1 MLKSVS
7 CGALRIEDE
16 GREVTLA
23 GWVHRR
29 RDHGGLV
36 FIDLRDWRG
45 IVQVVFNPQIA
56 PEAHEAAQNL
66 RSEWVIRVRGAV
78 GQRPPGT
85 VNANIPTGEV
95 EVVAANLEVLNP
107 SITPPFSLE
116 EEAAEAD
123 ELVRLRYRYLDLRR
137 AAIRDNLF
145 LRHRV
150 VKYIRDFLSELEFI
164 EVETPILTKSTPE
177 GARDYLV
184 PSRIHPGQFYA
195 LPQSPQQMKQLLVMG
210 GVERYFQIARCFR
223 DEDLRADRQ
232 PEFTQLD
239 LEMGFVD
246 ESDVL
251 ELMEQLFTGLAETIV
266 PHKRLLKP
274 FPRLAYADAMDRY
287 GSDKPDLRFGLE
299 LSDLSDI
306 ASESSFQ
313 VFNRAIESGGVA
325 KGFAGPG
332 CASLPRRQLDA
343 LTDMARERGASGLVT
358 IALDGEPDR
367 PLDDLTEDEFR
378 SPAARYLTT
387 DEVKR
392 LAARMNASRG
402 DLLLIVAGP
411 RESVDNALGGL
422 RVEMGR
428 RLELA
433 DPDLLAF
440 GFIVDF
446 PLLEWR
452 PEENRWDSPHNPFS
466 SPKDDHLPRMDSDP
480 GSVLAKQYDLVCN
493 GMELAGGSVRNHRR
507 EIQERVFELLG
518 HSREAMQEQFGQ
530 ILDALEYG
538 APPHGGFASGIDR
551 VVMLVGGVDS
561 IREVMA
567 FPKTQSAVDPLF
579 GAPSPVSEQ
588 QLRDLHIRVV
598 GE

>member
-1 MLKSVS
+1 MLKTVS

-45 IVQVVFNPQIA
+45 IVQVVFNPQAA
-56 PEAHEAAQNL
+56 PHAHEAAQSL
-66 RSEWVIRVRGAV
+66 RSEWVLRVRGTV

-85 VNANIPTGEV
+85 ANPNIATGDV
-95 EVVAANLEVLNP
+95 EVVAADLEVLNP
-107 SITPPFSLE
+107 SRTPPFSLD

-123 ELVRLRYRYLDLRR
+123 ELVRLKYRYLDIRR

-150 VKYIRDFLSELEFI
+150 VKFIRDFLAEREFI

-184 PSRIHPGQFYA
+184 PSRIYPGHFYA

-246 ESDVL
+246 EGDVL
-251 ELMEQLFTGLAETIV
+251 ELMEQLFTDLAGAIV

-274 FPRLAYADAMDRY
+274 FPRLAYDDVMARF
-287 GSDKPDLRFGLE
+287 GTDKPDLRFGLE
-299 LSDLSDI
+299 LADLSDI
-306 ASESSFQ
+306 AAESEFQ
-313 VFNRAIESGGVA
+313 VLRRAIESGGVA
-325 KGFAGPG
+325 KGLAAPG
-332 CASLPRRQLDA
+332 CASYPRRQLDA

-358 IALDGEPDR
+358 IALEGDPAR
-367 PLDDLTEDEFR
+367 PLDELSDDEFR
-378 SPAARYLTT
+378 SPAARYLST

-392 LAARMNASRG
+392 MAARLVASRG

-411 RESVDNALGGL
+411 REGVDNALGGL

-428 RLELA
+428 RLGLA

-440 GFIVDF
+440 GFVVDF

-452 PEENRWDSPHNPFS
+452 PEESRWDSPHNPFS
-466 SPKDDHLPRMDSDP
+466 SPKDEHLAHLESDP
-480 GSVLAKQYDLVCN
+480 GAALAKQYDLVCN

-507 EIQERVFELLG
+507 EVQERVFELLG

-530 ILDALEYG
+530 LLDALEYG

-551 VVMLVGGVDS
+551 VVMLVGGGDN

-567 FPKTQSAVDPLF
+567 FPKTQSAMDPLF